1 MPFGEAVGDFE
12 EVEEILGDADGDLE
26 VVIERDEVV
35 EPDIVK
41 VLVCD
46 EEMRGD
52 FDEVDET
59 LSHFVARGEAE
70 STTDTFVVGDIDID
84 IFPVN
89 VVEDDPLSD
98 TELDALTEAV
108 TVLRL
113 EGVGR
118 VDLVLVLDAVTH
130 VVGARE
136 PEILVDGVTDFVT
149 GEDRVVDGDAEIDVV
164 PVLVREFEFDPVGV
178 FVPVCDFDV
187 VVVADWLRETADAV
201 TVGLTRIVAE
211 TLEETLTVI
220 EAVDEVEKVNV
231 GDIEIERRVLLVN
244 DALPESDLD
253 MKMVADKRAL
263 AVDDFDGNTDGVVEV
278 DGVEALEGVDE
289 TLTFEESDG
298 TIVPRLVTVPIRE
311 TAFVFETPAVLVVD
325 DDTLG
330 DGENDAV
337 CELERDMIGDL
348 EARGEGEKAT
358 LTEAERETLGDA
370 VITIVAVFVL
380 EVDALPETVLVPEE
394 EAVIVL
400 DISGDFVVLD
410 DGLKVGEDVEEDERF
425 PD

>member
-41 VLVCD
+41 VLICD
-46 EEMRGD
+46 EEMCGD

-59 LSHFVARGEAE
+59 LPHFEARGEAE

-149 GEDRVVDGDAEIDVV
+149 GEDRVVDGDAEIDFV
-164 PVLVREFEFDPVGV
+164 PELVREFEFDPVGV

-289 TLTFEESDG
+289 TLTVEESDG